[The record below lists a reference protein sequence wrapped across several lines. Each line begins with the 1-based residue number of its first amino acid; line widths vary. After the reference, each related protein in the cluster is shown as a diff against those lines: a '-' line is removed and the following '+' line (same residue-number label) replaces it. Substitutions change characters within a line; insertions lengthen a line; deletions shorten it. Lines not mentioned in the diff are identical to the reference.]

1 MTAPRTEKLVVL
13 FADISGSTA
22 LYDKLGDKLA
32 RQLVADCLDILIR
45 QAAAYQGTLIKTIGD
60 EILCTFPTPA
70 AALEAACAMQS
81 AVENSPPNTPHPM
94 HIRIGFHYG
103 DVICE
108 AGDVF
113 GDTVNIAARVAA
125 ITRARQIITTRAAT
139 DALSTGLRRKVRQT
153 RRAEFRGKQE
163 ALDIFLVGWEED
175 DDVMATRIGLPAYR
189 KPNES
194 RIEILLRHHQQVV
207 TVNEQRKG
215 VVLGRSD
222 ECDIVVRTGLA
233 SRQHARIELSFG
245 KFMLVDHS
253 VNGTYIRLGDGQV
266 VHLAHEAIALH
277 GAGAISL
284 GEAFSE
290 NPTELIEFIVQ

>member
-1 MTAPRTEKLVVL
+1 MTGPRTEKLAVL

-32 RQLVADCLDILIR
+32 RQLVAECLEVMIR
-45 QAAAYQGTLIKTIGD
+45 QAAAHQGTLIKTIGD

-70 AALEAACAMQS
+70 AALEAACAMQ
-81 AVENSPPNTPHPM
+81 ATIENCPPKASHPM

-139 DALSTGLRRKVRQT
+139 EALSTGLRKKVRQT

-175 DDVMATRIGLPAYR
+175 DVMATRIGLPAFR
-189 KPNES
+189 KPNDA
-194 RIEILLRHHQQVV
+194 RIEILLRHHRQVV
-207 TVNEQRKG
+207 TVNEQRRSA
-215 VVLGRSD
+215 VLGRSE
-222 ECDIVVRTGLA
+222 ECDIVARTALA

-253 VNGTYIRLGDGQV
+253 ANGTYIRLGDGQV
-266 VHLAHEAIALH
+266 IHLAHEEIALH

-290 NPTELIEFIVQ
+290 DPAELIEFIVQ